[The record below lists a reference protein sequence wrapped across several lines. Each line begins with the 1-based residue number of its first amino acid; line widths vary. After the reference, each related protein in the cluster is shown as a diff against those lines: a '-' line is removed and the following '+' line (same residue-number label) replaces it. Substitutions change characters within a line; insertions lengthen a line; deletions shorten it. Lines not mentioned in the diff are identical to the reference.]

1 MFLGRSHMKRAFMA
15 LAVAVVLVGLA
26 VGLVFALRPQPDDGP
41 KPLPPSDSIMGV
53 YTHAAVAT
61 NGYLCAGIG
70 RDILEMGGNAVEA
83 AIAALFCEGVI
94 CLQSMGLGGGF
105 LMTIYSRENQTAVTL
120 NARETAPAN
129 SSADMYHGNSTLSQR
144 GGMAAAVPGELKGYW
159 EAFSAYKS
167 GNVTWS
173 DLVYPSVKICQ
184 EGFEVSPY
192 LAKVLKSNEDSI
204 KESETLSE
212 LLINPETGNVWQ
224 LGDILKRPTL
234 GETLIKIAEYGIDIF
249 YNGSLGENFIQDV
262 KDLGGVMTMEDLRDY
277 EVVWEP
283 PVSAKMDGNI
293 TLYTSPLPGSGPLLV
308 FMLNILDGYIPTS
321 DEITTYQRIT
331 EAFKYGYGRR
341 TELGDPYFNESV
353 LEIVKNLT
361 SRSYAE
367 SIRAQISDTETYS
380 DPEHYGAVLSQP
392 DDHGTAHISVIAP
405 NGDAVSVT
413 STINLT
419 FGAKVVSNSTGII
432 LNDEMDD
439 FSAPNITNA
448 FGIPP
453 SPANFIQPGKRP
465 LSSMTP
471 AIFVN
476 GSGDVQLVTGAA
488 GGTKITSGTALVSMY
503 SLWFNKNIKEAID
516 HRRIHHQLFPMALQY
531 EEGFEENVIKGLT
544 AIGHDVQEFAVGGST
559 ATGIAVSGG
568 KIYANS
574 DFRRNGVVAGF

>member
-1 MFLGRSHMKRAFMA
+1 MKRAFIA
-15 LAVAVVLVGLA
+15 LAVAAVLVALA
-26 VGLVFALRPQPDDGP
+26 VGLYFGLRSQPDDDPDG
-41 KPLPPSDSIMGV
+41 SGSIMGV
-53 YTHAAVAT
+53 YTRAAVAT

-70 RDILEMGGNAVEA
+70 SDILKKGGNAVEA

-94 CLQSMGLGGGF
+94 CLQSMGIGGGF
-105 LMTIYSRENQTAVTL
+105 LMTIYSRETQTAVTL
-120 NARETAPAN
+120 NARETAPA
-129 SSADMYHGNSTLSQR
+129 SSSEDMFHGNSTLSQF

-159 EAFSAYKS
+159 EAFNRYKS
-167 GNVTWS
+167 GNVKWS

-184 EGFEVSPY
+184 DGFEVSSY

-204 KESETLSE
+204 KKSDTLSE
-212 LLINPETGNVWQ
+212 ILINPKTGHVWQ
-224 LGDILKRPTL
+224 LGDTLKRPTL
-234 GETLIKIAEYGIDIF
+234 AETLMQVADNGIDIF
-249 YNGSLGENFIQDV
+249 YNGSLGEKFIEDV
-262 KDLGGVMTMEDLRDY
+262 SELGGVMTMDDLRKY
-277 EVVWEP
+277 EVRWEP
-283 PVSAKMDGNI
+283 PVSAKMAGNI
-293 TLYTSPLPGSGPLLV
+293 TLYTMPLPGSGPLLA
-308 FMLNILDGYIPTS
+308 FILNILDGFIPAS
-321 DEITTYQRIT
+321 DDITTYQRIT
-331 EAFKYGYGRR
+331 EALKYGYGRR

-353 LEIVKNLT
+353 LEVVKSLT
-361 SRSYAE
+361 SRNYAS
-367 SIRAQISDTETYS
+367 SIRLQISDSKTYD

-413 STINLT
+413 STINLI
-419 FGAKVVSNSTGII
+419 FGAKVVSKSTGII

-488 GGTKITSGTALVSMY
+488 GGTKITSATALVSMY
-503 SLWFNKNIKEAID
+503 NLWFNKTIKEAID

-531 EEGFEENVIKGLT
+531 EKGFKENIIRGLT
-544 AIGHDVQEFAVGGST
+544 KIGHSVQEFDVGGST
-559 ATGIAVSGG
+559 VTGIAVSNG
-568 KIYANS
+568 KIYANA

>member
-1 MFLGRSHMKRAFMA
+1 MKKAFISLA
-15 LAVAVVLVGLA
+15 LVAVLVQLA
-26 VGLVFALRPQPDDGP
+26 DALRTQHSDGL
-41 KPLPPSDSIMGV
+41 KSLPPSDSIMGI
-53 YTHAAVAT
+53 YNQAAVTT

-70 RDILEMGGNAVEA
+70 SDILQKGGNAVEA

-94 CLQSMGLGGGF
+94 FLQSMGIGGGF

-120 NARETAPAN
+120 NARETAPA
-129 SSADMYHGNSTLSQR
+129 SSYTDMFHGNSTLSQY

-159 EAFSAYKS
+159 EAFNTYKS

-184 EGFEVSPY
+184 EGFEVNSN
-192 LAKVLKSNEDSI
+192 LAELLKSNEDNI
-204 KESETLSE
+204 KKSETLSE
-212 LLINPETGNVWQ
+212 LLINPETGSVWQ

-234 GETLIKIAEYGIDIF
+234 GETLIQIAENGIDIF
-249 YNGSLGENFIQDV
+249 YNGSLGEKFIKDV
-262 KDLGGVMTMEDLRDY
+262 TDLGGIMTMDDLRNY
-277 EVVWEP
+277 EIHWEP
-283 PVSAKMDGNI
+283 PVSAKLSGNV
-293 TLYTSPLPGSGPLLV
+293 TLYTMPLPGSGPVLA
-308 FMLNILDGYIPTS
+308 FILNILDGYIPAS

-341 TELGDPYFNESV
+341 TELGDPYFNEDV

-367 SIRAQISDTETYS
+367 SIRAQISDSVTYN
-380 DPEHYGAVLSQP
+380 DPGHYGAVLSQP

-413 STINLT
+413 STINLF
-419 FGAKVVSNSTGII
+419 FGAMVVSKSTGII

-439 FSAPNITNA
+439 FSAPNITSA
-448 FGIPP
+448 AGIPP

-465 LSSMTP
+465 LSSMSP
-471 AIFVN
+471 SIFVN

-488 GGTKITSGTALVSMY
+488 GGPKIISATTLVSIY
-503 SLWFNKNIKEAID
+503 SLWFNKTIKEAID
-516 HRRIHHQLFPMALQY
+516 HSRIHHQLFPMTLLY
-531 EEGFEENVIKGLT
+531 EEGFEENVIEGLSK
-544 AIGHDVQEFAVGGST
+544 IGHSVQEFPLGGTSVNGIGVSSRV
-559 ATGIAVSGG
+559 TGIAVSGG

-574 DFRRNGVVAGF
+574 DFRVNGVVAGF